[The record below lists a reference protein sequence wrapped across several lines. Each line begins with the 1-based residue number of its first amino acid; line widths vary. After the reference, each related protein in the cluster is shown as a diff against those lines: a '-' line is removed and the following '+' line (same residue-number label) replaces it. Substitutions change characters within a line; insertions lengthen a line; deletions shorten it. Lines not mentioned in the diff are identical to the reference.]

1 MFFIPRTTAAACI
14 LLPASLGGRGVSQHA
29 KNNECVHALILQ
41 TAETSGRTMTP
52 QELDLLGAVKQD
64 AKMLEPWKAH
74 RALNSKTA

>member
-14 LLPASLGGRGVSQHA
+14 LPPASLGGRRRFQHA
-29 KNNECVHALILQ
+29 KITNAVHALLLQ

-64 AKMLEPWKAH
+64 AKMLEALKAH